1 MILGLIFGQTS
12 AGTSLAATSQAYESE
27 PLVAHIITAQD
38 GIAPDV
44 KTITA
49 GLHLKLGEDWKTYWK
64 SPGEVGIPPKIT
76 WNGSQNVSDVQFH
89 WPAPI
94 RFRAFGIENFGYKD
108 EVVFPLT
115 VTLENPGAPVDLKAA
130 VTTLICSDICVPV
143 EFSLDLSLTQGTG
156 RDQDSARLINAFL
169 SRVPTTGNTSGM
181 KSDAATLDTESEM
194 LTLNFTSDLPFD
206 APDVFPDMGR
216 DTAFGAPDIRL
227 AGDRRQLWV
236 QFPVLAL
243 AQDPPS
249 LSVTVT
255 DTNRVAEFSP
265 RTDAPP
271 TPPPYEIAAAETS
284 ASALVW
290 IILLAVGG
298 GLILNVMPCVLPVLS
313 IKLSSAVK
321 ARDRSAAQIRAGFL
335 ASAAG
340 ILTFMWLLAA
350 ITIAAR
356 SLGYSVGWGI
366 QFQNPLFLAVMIV
379 VLAVF
384 AASLA
389 GLFEITL
396 PQSLNT
402 RLAHVEKGRVS
413 LVGDFLT
420 GTFSAVLATPCSAP
434 FLGTAVAFA
443 LTGRPVDIVAI
454 FTAMGV
460 GLAIPY
466 LLVAVHP
473 KLTAALPKPG
483 RWMVGLKW
491 ALSAAL
497 LTTIGWLVWV
507 MVGVAGDTAA
517 TATVL
522 AATVL
527 VLLIWKSTMMPPVLR
542 WTALLLTLTAAF
554 AAPVAI
560 AGKDRSRLLEP
571 AGEIPWITFS
581 RPEIAR
587 LVSRGEVVFVDVTA
601 DWCLTCKANK
611 ALVLERGEV
620 LATLQSDKAIPMQ
633 ADWTRPDDVIA
644 RFLEDNGRFGIP
656 FNIVYGPSAPE
667 GIALPEILTTN
678 AILDAMEQAAPIA
691 GGAVESGS

>member
-27 PLVAHIITAQD
+27 PLIAHIITAQD

-243 AQDPPS
+243 AQDPPA

-384 AASLA
+384 ATSLA
-389 GLFEITL
+389 GLFEI
-396 PQSLNT
+396 
-402 RLAHVEKGRVS
+402 LACFGSAVAILFVLHAFVEFVEIFNEFALFFFKAFEFATDFFLLLLGLGLFEHGFEFLD
-413 LVGDFLT
+413 LVGDAALAA
-420 GTFSAVLATPCSAP
+420 GELLEAVEHLHVFAC
-434 FLGTAVAFA
+434 FFA
-443 LTGRPVDIVAI
+443 LG
-454 FTAMGV
+454 F
-460 GLAIPY
+460 
-466 LLVAVHP
+466 
-473 KLTAALPKPG
+473 
-483 RWMVGLKW
+483 
-491 ALSAAL
+491 
-497 LTTIGWLVWV
+497 
-507 MVGVAGDTAA
+507 
-517 TATVL
+517 
-522 AATVL
+522 
-527 VLLIWKSTMMPPVLR
+527 
-542 WTALLLTLTAAF
+542 ALLLLGLALCF
-554 AAPVAI
+554 VALFF
-560 AGKDRSRLLEP
+560 LLE
-571 AGEIPWITFS
+571 
-581 RPEIAR
+581 
-587 LVSRGEVVFVDVTA
+587 LHVHH
-601 DWCLTCKANK
+601 L
-611 ALVLERGEV
+611 AL
-620 LATLQSDKAIPMQ
+620 
-633 ADWTRPDDVIA
+633 
-644 RFLEDNGRFGIP
+644 
-656 FNIVYGPSAPE
+656 APLL
-667 GIALPEILTTN
+667 G
-678 AILDAMEQAAPIA
+678 AA
-691 GGAVESGS
+691 